1 MIPPRRIAGRFGGIR
16 GSRGTDLGIGDYAGL
31 IGGIGLFLIGMNMMT
46 EGLKLSAGAS
56 LRTILSHFTST
67 RLRALAAGF
76 SITALAQSSSAVTVA
91 TIGFVNAGLLTL
103 PQAVWVVFGSN
114 VGTTTTSWL
123 ISLVG
128 VNLKIEALALPA
140 IGVGALMRLA
150 GRDQRFVAIG
160 QALAGFGLF
169 FLGIAILRE
178 TFGAV
183 ATQID
188 VSNLATGGFA
198 NDLVFVG
205 IGFLLTLLTQSSSAS
220 IAIAI
225 TAAAG
230 GLFGLETAA
239 AMVIGANLGT
249 TSTAALAVIGATS
262 NAKRVALAHVLF
274 NVIVGVVAMAS
285 LPVLL
290 AIVSALGAELDVP
303 GQTATATMIAIF
315 HSLVKLLGVLL
326 IWPIAGALVAW
337 LETRFRSAEEDE
349 GRPRHLDPN
358 ALEVPSL
365 AVESLTMELRRLG
378 EIATGAA
385 RTALTNDQPASGRAN
400 LAARLSALD
409 SLSVAIRSFIGRVQT
424 GPIGPALV
432 AAVPHALRIVQHY
445 QAIGAAVPL
454 LDASLRQGPPIRAEL
469 AASLTAYRTDVAA
482 SLHLPEPPE
491 AREGPDSP
499 QAIAARIEAGY
510 QRIKT
515 ELLVAAA
522 RGEVEPMTL
531 DRLIMQLDRIRRCG
545 EHAAKA
551 RQRFQRIED
560 ALAGRVAWNA
570 NDVNGLSES

>member
-1 MIPPRRIAGRFGGIR
+1 
-16 GSRGTDLGIGDYAGL
+16 LGIADYAGL

-56 LRTILSHFTST
+56 LRTVLSRFTST

-188 VSNLATGGFA
+188 ISNLATGGFA

-249 TSTAALAVIGATS
+249 TSTAAFAVIGATS

-274 NVIVGVVAMAS
+274 NLIVGIVALAS
-285 LPVLL
+285 LPLLL

-358 ALEVPSL
+358 VLEVPSL
-365 AVESLTMELRRLG
+365 AVESLTRELRRLG
-378 EIATGAA
+378 EIATSSA
-385 RTALTNDQPASGRAN
+385 RTALAAEPAAIARAN
-400 LAARLSALD
+400 IAGRIAATESLAA
-409 SLSVAIRSFIGRVQT
+409 AIRSFI
-424 GPIGPALV
+424 V
-432 AAVPHALRIVQHY
+432 AMQAAAIKPSLSAAIPHALRIVQHY
-445 QAIGAAVPL
+445 LAITAAVPYL
-454 LDASLRQGPPIRAEL
+454 TAQQISPLGAEL
-469 AASLTAYRTDVAA
+469 STTVETYRREVAA
-482 SLHLPEPPE
+482 GLELPPPPEP
-491 AREGPDSP
+491 REGPNSP
-499 QAIAARIEAGY
+499 AAEAAGVEAGY
-510 QRIKT
+510 QRMKSA
-515 ELLVAAA
+515 LLVAAA
-522 RGEVEPMTL
+522 RGEIEPMTL
-531 DRLIMQLDRIRRCG
+531 DRLIMQIDRVRRCG

-551 RQRFQRIED
+551 RRRFQRIED
-560 ALAGRVAWNA
+560 AL
-570 NDVNGLSES
+570 EE

>member
-1 MIPPRRIAGRFGGIR
+1 
-16 GSRGTDLGIGDYAGL
+16 LGIADYAGL
-31 IGGIGLFLIGMNMMT
+31 IGGIGLFLIGMSMMT

-56 LRTILSHFTST
+56 LRTILSQFTST

-140 IGVGALMRLA
+140 IGIGALMRLA

-178 TFGAV
+178 TFGAL

-188 VSNLATGGFA
+188 ISNLATGGFA

-249 TSTAALAVIGATS
+249 TSTAAFAVIGATS

-274 NVIVGVVAMAS
+274 NLIVGIVAMAS

-365 AVESLTMELRRLG
+365 AIESLTMELRRLG
-378 EIATGAA
+378 VIATDAA
-385 RTALTNDQPASGRAN
+385 RTALGGDQSTVARASLPGRV
-400 LAARLSALD
+400 AALEALSA
-409 SLSVAIRSFIGRVQT
+409 AIRTFIRSVQT

-432 AAVPHALRIVQHY
+432 AAIPHALRIVQHY
-445 QAIGAAVPL
+445 QAIGAAIPTL
-454 LDASLRQGPPIRAEL
+454 GATIRQGRPLRAEL
-469 AASLTAYRTDVAA
+469 ATSLDAYRDAVAA
-482 SLHLPEPPE
+482 SLDLPDPPE
-491 AREGPDSP
+491 ARAGPDAP
-499 QAIAARIEAGY
+499 QAVTERIEAGY
-510 QRIKT
+510 QRMKT
-515 ELLVAAA
+515 DLLVAAA

-560 ALAGRVAWNA
+560 ALEGRVVEDG
-570 NDVNGLSES
+570 NDVGG

>member
-1 MIPPRRIAGRFGGIR
+1 VGIA
-16 GSRGTDLGIGDYAGL
+16 DYAGL

-56 LRTILSHFTST
+56 LRTVLSRFTST
-67 RLRALAAGF
+67 RMRALAAGF

-178 TFGAV
+178 TFGTV

-188 VSNLATGGFA
+188 ISNLATGGFV
-198 NDLVFVG
+198 NNLIFVG
-205 IGFLLTLLTQSSSAS
+205 LGFLLTLLTQSSSAS

-249 TSTAALAVIGATS
+249 TSTAAFAVIGATS

-274 NVIVGVVAMAS
+274 NLIVGIVALAT

-290 AIVSALGAELDVP
+290 TIVASLGAELDVP
-303 GQTATATMIAIF
+303 GQTQTATMIAIF

-326 IWPIAGALVAW
+326 IWPIAGALVLW
-337 LETRFRSAEEDE
+337 LEKRFRTAEEDE

-365 AVESLTMELRRLG
+365 AIESLTMELRRLG
-378 EIATGAA
+378 EITTSSA
-385 RTALTNDQPASGRAN
+385 RTALSSDPAALARAN
-400 LAARLSALD
+400 LPGRVAAAEHLATA
-409 SLSVAIRSFIGRVQT
+409 VRSFIARMQT
-424 GPIGPALV
+424 GPIDPTLAAAL
-432 AAVPHALRIVQHY
+432 PHALRIVQHHR
-445 QAIGAAVPL
+445 AITAIIPQLA
-454 LDASLRQGPPIRAEL
+454 PPGSSPRIGAEL
-469 AASLTAYRTDVAA
+469 AAELDAYRDQVAA
-482 SLHLPEPPE
+482 SLIQPKPPEP
-491 AREGPDSP
+491 RGGPDSP
-499 QAIAARIEAGY
+499 QAVATQVETGY

-515 ELLVAAA
+515 ALLVAAA
-522 RGEVEPMTL
+522 RGSLEPMTL
-531 DRLIMQLDRIRRCG
+531 DRLIMQVDRIRRTG

-551 RQRFQRIED
+551 RQRFQKIED
-560 ALAGRVAWNA
+560 ALEGLNTEEVNDA
-570 NDVNGLSES
+570 NN